1 MSMKEN
7 GRNSGHEQT
16 EYFGVI
22 SFVVLSSTECEAM
35 YIVFINSV
43 L

>member
-1 MSMKEN
+1 MYMKEN

-22 SFVVLSSTECEAM
+22 SCVVLSDE
-35 YIVFINSV
+35 V
-43 L
+43 

>member
-7 GRNSGHEQT
+7 GRDSGHEQT

-22 SFVVLSSTECEAM
+22 SRVLYRIIMKCEA
-35 YIVFINSV
+35 IVHTHSF

>member
-22 SFVVLSSTECEAM
+22 SCVVLRVSNE
-35 YIVFINSV
+35 V
-43 L
+43 